1 MEGEMK
7 FEDLEVWK
15 RSTRLSVELF
25 KATRGLKDY
34 NFRDQITR
42 SGLSIPS
49 NIAEG
54 YERGSLKDSIRF
66 LYIAKASCGEL
77 RTQIYI
83 GQEVGY
89 IPSDNSL
96 NCIDETSIISKQLAS
111 LIKTRRD
118 FMKKA
123 V

>member
-1 MEGEMK
+1 MK
-7 FEDLEVWK
+7 FENLEVWK

-25 KATRGLKDY
+25 KAPRGLKDY

-96 NCIDETSIISKQLAS
+96 SWIDETRVISKQLAS